1 MKTVISLLKNEI
13 VLVISLLLAVVSVF
27 FVPPSRAYLGY
38 IDFRTLAL
46 LFCLMAVMAGL
57 NRLGLFRRMAGALLS
72 RVRTVRGLGLTLCL
86 LCFFSAMAVTND
98 VALITFVPFSVVALR
113 FAGRIEK
120 LIPLI
125 TLETVAANLG
135 SMLTPV
141 GNPQNLYLFST
152 YEMGAGEFFFA
163 VLPYGVLSL
172 VLTVLSAILLGGEGL
187 ESRREEEVEAFDRKR
202 CWLYGALFVLS
213 LCTVFRLV
221 PWGVTLGVTLAAV
234 VVADRRCL
242 HHVDYSLLLTFV
254 FLFVFIGNLG
264 HIGPVSDYLER
275 AVTGREVMA
284 GVLASQVFSNVPAAI
299 LLSGFTENAADLL
312 VGVNLGGLG
321 TLIASMASLISYK
334 FVAKGNVSS
343 GRYLLV
349 FTVVNLLFLAANLG
363 LWLLIR

>member
-1 MKTVISLLKNEI
+1 MKSVVSLLKNET
-13 VLVISLLLAVVSVF
+13 VLVISLLLAAVSVF
-27 FVPPSRAYLGY
+27 FVPPDGAYLGY

-57 NRLGLFRRMAGALLS
+57 NRLGLFRRLAGALLG
-72 RVRTVRGLGLTLCL
+72 RVKTVRGLGLTLCL

-113 FAGRIEK
+113 FAGRMEK
-120 LIPLI
+120 LIALI

-141 GNPQNLYLFST
+141 GNPQNLYLFSA

-172 VLTVLSAILLGGEGL
+172 VLTVLAALLLGGDGL

-202 CWLYGALFVLS
+202 CWVYGALFVLS

-221 PWGVTLGVTLAAV
+221 PWGVTLAVTLIAV
-234 VVADRRCL
+234 LIADRRCL
-242 HHVDYSLLLTFV
+242 YHVDYSLLLTFV

-264 HIGPVSDYLER
+264 RIGPVSGFLER

-334 FVAKGNVSS
+334 FVAKGNVSA

-349 FTVVNLLFLAANLG
+349 FTVVNILFLAANLG